1 MKKMARIDNKRK
13 AAPAA
18 LAAAGA
24 EADSLSRGRESAGG
38 QGVASGAAKASAG
51 TLRKSLLTLLAVG
64 GLGAAAGLG
73 TFSAFSATT
82 TNSGNNISSG
92 TVKIDQHTG
101 ATTLYSATNRGPSQ
115 TVQGCVRV
123 NYTGSLSASAVKL
136 YVSSG
141 ITNGANY
148 NLKVERGSGL
158 TTLDNTMSCA
168 GFTASS
174 TAFDNTLDTVPTT
187 YDAGI
192 HGKASAATWA
202 TNDSVDYR
210 FTISVVDDPT
220 PNAHTT
226 PNASGNHT
234 FTWEARS

>member
-1 MKKMARIDNKRK
+1 MDRIQNKRK
-13 AAPAA
+13 KA
-18 LAAAGA
+18 LAAVALVGA
-24 EADSLSRGRESAGG
+24 EAESLPSG
-38 QGVASGAAKASAG
+38 QSTATGAAKAGAGSSAKAGAGG
-51 TLRKSLLTLLAVG
+51 TLRKALLTLLAVG

-101 ATTLYSATNRGPSQ
+101 ATTLYSATNKGPGQ

-123 NYTGSLSASAVKL
+123 TYSGSLTASAVKL

-148 NLKVERGSGL
+148 NLKVERGSSL
-158 TTLDNTMSCA
+158 TTLDGTMSCA

-174 TAFDNTLDTVPTT
+174 TPFDNTLDQVPTS
-187 YDAGI
+187 YGSGI
-192 HGKASAATWA
+192 DGKASAATWA
-202 TNDSVDYR
+202 QNDAIDYR

-220 PNAHTT
+220 ANAHTT

>member
-1 MKKMARIDNKRK
+1 MAKIRNKRK
-13 AAPAA
+13 KA
-18 LAAAGA
+18 LASVALVGT
-24 EADSLSRGRESAGG
+24 EADRLPSGQSAASR
-38 QGVASGAAKASAG
+38 AAKASAG
-51 TLRKSLLTLLAVG
+51 GTLRKALRTLLAVG
-64 GLGAAAGLG
+64 GLGAAAGIG

-101 ATTLYSATNRGPSQ
+101 ATTLYSATNKGPGQ

-123 NYTGSLSASAVKL
+123 TYSGSLTASAVKL
-136 YVSSG
+136 YASSG

-148 NLKVERGSGL
+148 NLTVERGSGL
-158 TTLDNTMSCA
+158 STLDNTMSCA

-174 TAFDNTLDTVPTT
+174 TAFNNTLDQVPTS
-187 YDAGI
+187 YGAGI
-192 HGKASAATWA
+192 DGKASAATWA
-202 TNDSVDYR
+202 QNDNLDYR

-220 PNAHTT
+220 ANAHTT
-226 PNASGNHT
+226 PNASGSHT

>member
-1 MKKMARIDNKRK
+1 M
-13 AAPAA
+13 
-18 LAAAGA
+18 
-24 EADSLSRGRESAGG
+24 
-38 QGVASGAAKASAG
+38 G

-73 TFSAFSATT
+73 TFAFSATT

-101 ATTLYSATNRGPSQ
+101 ATTLYSATNRGPGQ
-115 TVQGCVRV
+115 TTQGCVRV
-123 NYTGSLSASAVKL
+123 TYSGSLTANTVKL

-148 NLKVERGSGL
+148 NLQVERGSGL

-174 TAFDNTLDTVPTT
+174 TAFNGTLDTVPTT
-187 YDAGI
+187 AAGLD
-192 HGKASAATWA
+192 GKASAATWA
-202 TNDSVDYR
+202 TNDSIDYR

-226 PNASGNHT
+226 PNGSGNHT

>member
-1 MKKMARIDNKRK
+1 MPQIENKRK

-18 LAAAGA
+18 LLIDGA
-24 EADSLSRGRESAGG
+24 HADPVNAPRGG
-38 QGVASGAAKASAG
+38 QASAG
-51 TLRKSLLTLLAVG
+51 SAKAGNKLRKTLLTLLAVG
-64 GLGAAAGLG
+64 GLGAVTGLG

-101 ATTLYSATNRGPSQ
+101 ATTLYSATNKGPGQ

-123 NYTGSLSASAVKL
+123 TYSGSLTASAVKL

-141 ITNGANY
+141 ISNGANY
-148 NLKVERGSGL
+148 NLQIERGSGL
-158 TTLDNTMSCA
+158 TTLDGTMSCA
-168 GFTASS
+168 GFSASS
-174 TAFDNTLDTVPTT
+174 TAFNNTLNNVPTT
-187 YDAGI
+187 YAAGI
-192 HGKASAATWA
+192 DGKSAAATWA
-202 TNDSVDYR
+202 TNDSIDYR

-220 PNAHTT
+220 ANAHTT
-226 PNASGNHT
+226 ANASGNHT

>member
-1 MKKMARIDNKRK
+1 MAKIRNKRK
-13 AAPAA
+13 KALASAA
-18 LAAAGA
+18 LVGT
-24 EADSLSRGRESAGG
+24 EADSLPSGQSAASR
-38 QGVASGAAKASAG
+38 AAKASAG
-51 TLRKSLLTLLAVG
+51 GTLRKGLLTLLAVG

-101 ATTLYSATNRGPSQ
+101 ATTLYSATNKGPGQ

-123 NYTGSLSASAVKL
+123 SYSGSLTASAVKL
-136 YVSSG
+136 YASSG

-148 NLKVERGSGL
+148 NLTVERGSGL

-174 TAFDNTLDTVPTT
+174 TAFNNTLDQVPTT
-187 YDAGI
+187 YGTGI
-192 HGKASAATWA
+192 DGKASAATWA
-202 TNDSVDYR
+202 QNDTIDYR

-220 PNAHTT
+220 ANAHTT
-226 PNASGNHT
+226 ANASGSHT

>member
-1 MKKMARIDNKRK
+1 MTKTTNGLRK
-13 AAPAA
+13 A
-18 LAAAGA
+18 
-24 EADSLSRGRESAGG
+24 
-38 QGVASGAAKASAG
+38 
-51 TLRKSLLTLLAVG
+51 LLTALAVG
-64 GLGAAAGLG
+64 GLGAVAGIG

-82 TNSGNNISSG
+82 TNAGNNISSG

-101 ATTLYSATNRGPSQ
+101 ATTLYSATNKGPGQ

-123 NYTGSLSASAVKL
+123 TYSGSITASAVKL

-148 NLKVERGSGL
+148 NLEIDRGSGL

-174 TAFDNTLDTVPTT
+174 TAFNNTLDQVPTT
-187 YDAGI
+187 YGTGI
-192 HGKASAATWA
+192 DGKTAAATWA
-202 TNDSVDYR
+202 QNDSIDYR

-220 PNAHTT
+220 ANAHTT
-226 PNASGNHT
+226 ANASGSHT

>member
-1 MKKMARIDNKRK
+1 MPELRNKRK
-13 AAPAA
+13 KALSA
-18 LAAAGA
+18 LAIASADADRVDSSRSVVSGAAGA
-24 EADSLSRGRESAGG
+24 GG
-38 QGVASGAAKASAG
+38 A
-51 TLRKSLLTLLAVG
+51 LRKGLLTLLVVG
-64 GLGAAAGLG
+64 SLGAAAGLG

-101 ATTLYSATNRGPSQ
+101 ATTLYSATNRGPGQ

-123 NYTGSLSASAVKL
+123 TYSGSLTASAVKL

-141 ITNGANY
+141 ITNGTQY
-148 NLKVERGSGL
+148 NLEIDRGSGL

-168 GFTASS
+168 GFTQSS
-174 TAFDNTLDTVPTT
+174 VAYNGALGSLGTT
-187 YDAGI
+187 YATGVD
-192 HGKASAATWA
+192 GKAGAATWA
-202 TNDSVDYR
+202 TNDAIDYR
-210 FTISVVDDPT
+210 FIISVVDDPT

-226 PNASGNHT
+226 ANASGNHT

>member
-1 MKKMARIDNKRK
+1 MTRNRKK
-13 AAPAA
+13 
-18 LAAAGA
+18 L
-24 EADSLSRGRESAGG
+24 SLAGG
-38 QGVASGAAKASAG
+38 
-51 TLRKSLLTLLAVG
+51 TLKRGLVTALVVG
-64 GLGAAAGLG
+64 GLGAMVGIG

-82 TNSGNNISSG
+82 SNSGNNISAG
-92 TVKIDQHTG
+92 TVNIQQHTG
-101 ATTLYSATNRGPSQ
+101 ATTLYSATNKGPGQ

-123 NYTGSLSASAVKL
+123 TYSGSITASAVKL

-148 NLKVERGSGL
+148 NLKVERGSGM

-168 GFTASS
+168 GFTPTT
-174 TAFDNTLDTVPTT
+174 TAFDNTLDQVPTT
-187 YDAGI
+187 YATGI
-192 HGKASAATWA
+192 DGKASAATWA
-202 TNDSVDYR
+202 QNDATDYR

-226 PNASGNHT
+226 ANASGNHT

>member
-1 MKKMARIDNKRK
+1 MARIRNKRK
-13 AAPAA
+13 KA
-18 LAAAGA
+18 LAAVAIVGA
-24 EADSLSRGRESAGG
+24 EADSLPSGQSA
-38 QGVASGAAKASAG
+38 ASHAAKASAG
-51 TLRKSLLTLLAVG
+51 GTLRKTLLTLLAVG

-101 ATTLYSATNRGPSQ
+101 ATTLYSATNKGPGQ

-123 NYTGSLSASAVKL
+123 TYSGSLTASAVKL

-174 TAFDNTLDTVPTT
+174 TAFDNTLDQVPTG
-187 YDAGI
+187 YAGGI
-192 HGKASAATWA
+192 DGKASAATWA
-202 TNDSVDYR
+202 QNDNIDYR
-210 FTISVVDDPT
+210 FTISVIDDPT

-226 PNASGNHT
+226 PNASGSHT